1 MNTLVV
7 HMTQERVTKNKV
19 RYHQDDEEDPIVK
32 DVYINKEAID
42 GNYPEAIKV
51 TIEQE

>member
-7 HMTQERVTKNKV
+7 HMTHNRTTRNKV
-19 RYHQDDEEDPIVK
+19 RYSQDEDEDPIVT

-42 GNYPEAIKV
+42 GNYPEAIKL